1 MCACALL
8 PRGPYDRSWSGCERP
23 LSMNTPQLLQRLR
36 TDNVSGAT
44 TLVELALDILETF
57 ATQETSPTPHEFVT
71 ALETLVNALLAAQ
84 PSMAVLINLAQHVLQ
99 VGPEDLPLT
108 TVREQLQQTLTAFRR
123 DLHASTAALCQR
135 ALAILPSQSTVLTYS
150 NSATVIA
157 ALCYAHDHGRIR
169 RVLLSESRP
178 AYDGRPQAAA
188 LLEYGMAVAYSTDMA
203 LFERLAEANV
213 VVIGADAVFPEHLVN
228 KLGTRA
234 LAQLAR
240 LQGIPC
246 FSLCAANKFL
256 PAAATAL
263 LRIAE
268 HPGQEVW
275 PDAPDGL
282 VISNR
287 YFDTTPLMLLSGIV
301 SDQGIY
307 TPEALRLLLQQ
318 QQLSPALQRLASSR
332 TASNH

>member
-1 MCACALL
+1 VA
-8 PRGPYDRSWSGCERP
+8 
-23 LSMNTPQLLQRLR
+23 
-36 TDNVSGAT
+36 GA
-44 TLVELALDILETF
+44 VIEA
-57 ATQETSPTPHEFVT
+57 
-71 ALETLVNALLAAQ
+71 LAA
-84 PSMAVLINLAQHVLQ
+84 L
-99 VGPEDLPLT
+99 
-108 TVREQLQQTLTAFRR
+108 R
-123 DLHASTAALCQR
+123 
-135 ALAILPSQSTVLTYS
+135 
-150 NSATVIA
+150 
-157 ALCYAHDHGRIR
+157 YAHDHGRIR

-178 AYDGRPQAAA
+178 AYDGHPQAAA
-188 LLEYGMAVAYSTDMA
+188 LLEYGMAVAYSIDMA

-213 VVIGADAVFPEHLVN
+213 VVVGADAVFPEHLVN

-234 LAQLAR
+234 LAQLAQ

-256 PAAATAL
+256 PTAATAL

-287 YFDTTPLMLLSGIV
+287 YFDTTPLTLLSGIV

-318 QQLSPALQRLASSR
+318 QKLSPALQRLASSR